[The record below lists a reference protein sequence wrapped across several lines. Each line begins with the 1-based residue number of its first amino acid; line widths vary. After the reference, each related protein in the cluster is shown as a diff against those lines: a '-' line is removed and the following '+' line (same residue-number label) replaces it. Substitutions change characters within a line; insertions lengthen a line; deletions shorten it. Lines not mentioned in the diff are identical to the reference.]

1 MRSRPSTRNSSTRPN
16 SAKSGALIFGR
27 PYAHF
32 RAVTVR
38 VIPRTIQAG
47 SF

>member
-1 MRSRPSTRNSSTRPN
+1 MRSRPSSRNSSTRPN
-16 SAKSGALIFGR
+16 SAKSGSLIFGQ
-27 PYAHF
+27 PSAHF

-38 VIPRTIQAG
+38 VIARTIQAG

>member
-16 SAKSGALIFGR
+16 SANAGSLRFGR

-38 VIPRTIQAG
+38 VIPRTIQSG
-47 SF
+47 FF

>member
-1 MRSRPSTRNSSTRPN
+1 MLSRPSTLNSSTRPN
-16 SAKSGALIFGR
+16 SAKSGALTFRR

-38 VIPRTIQAG
+38 VTPRTIQAG